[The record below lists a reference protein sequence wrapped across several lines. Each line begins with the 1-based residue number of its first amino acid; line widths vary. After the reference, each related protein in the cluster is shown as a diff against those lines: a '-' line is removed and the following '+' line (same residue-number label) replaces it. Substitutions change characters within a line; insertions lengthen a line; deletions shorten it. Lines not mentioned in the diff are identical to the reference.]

1 MIPLCS
7 KCTETDG
14 QTKQRTALAAP
25 EFWAEIYANLG
36 TNQVILKEGKF
47 LQNIFPPLPTSSNEV
62 KGETTPDYSM

>member
-47 LQNIFPPLPTSSNEV
+47 LQNIFSPPSPLLQR
-62 KGETTPDYSM
+62 K